1 MQQKWYKN
9 GHDAVQSSFTIET
22 IELWLP
28 VRRYQYDMKEKK
40 WDSVRTQQCMVLYT
54 LLTYEELTSCN

>member
-28 VRRYQYDMKEKK
+28 VWRYQYDMKEKK
-40 WDSVRTQQCMVLYT
+40 WDSVRTQQCMVL
-54 LLTYEELTSCN
+54 